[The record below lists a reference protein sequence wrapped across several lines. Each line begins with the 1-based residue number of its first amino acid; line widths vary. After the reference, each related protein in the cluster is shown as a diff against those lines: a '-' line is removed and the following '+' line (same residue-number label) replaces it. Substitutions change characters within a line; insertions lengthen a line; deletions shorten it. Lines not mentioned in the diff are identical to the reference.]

1 MGSTRDEDGFEDRVR
16 SVVAAA
22 ERAAMLIHDPTASV
36 PSVERPDT
44 RAGSRAELLATAL
57 GLDADELDFVWSVVT
72 RAVEP
77 RLGAHLRAVFG
88 NDARVG
94 VSLAQHAAI
103 RELPAASCR
112 ALLRVLDPR
121 HPLRTHGVITPAD
134 DAPADVSA
142 RWTAPARIWSYLRGD
157 DEIDPQVGLLGGIV
171 VPPYQVLLSP
181 AQQAIH
187 DKLKAW
193 LALSN
198 PPTVVLEGITGA
210 GRRTVAALAA
220 APRAVVAID
229 FAQVGVRDAAAA
241 LVALR
246 REAMLLDAI
255 PLLANLDELWSKL
268 APGDDVLRALAASLD
283 RLAGPVVVTTS
294 TPGLDLRATLRSV
307 LRAAWP
313 VPDVPTRRALWNA
326 ALAGALADQD
336 LDLIGQR
343 YALGAGGIQAAAR
356 SAAHHAG
363 HRGDVEP
370 ALVDVVA
377 GVQDNIAERLGEL
390 ARRITVTQSWSE
402 LVLVPD
408 TYDDV
413 RALIGRIRHAHFVLE
428 DWGFRK
434 KLARGT
440 GVAALFSGPPG
451 TGKTMVAGLI
461 ARELSLELYQ
471 VDLSRIVSKWVGET
485 EKQLARVF
493 EAAEAGHALLLFDE
507 ADALFAKRSAE
518 VKSAV
523 DRYANLE
530 VNYLLQRVES
540 FGGVVVLTTNL
551 DTSIDPALRRRLAS
565 HIVFGAPD
573 AEERSR
579 LWRDML
585 STGAPLGETID
596 YNELAEEFS
605 AMTGANIRNAVL
617 TAAFLAAEERTHI
630 NRNLL
635 RRAGRGEYR
644 SMGHVLGTDHQKTGR
659 L

>member
-1 MGSTRDEDGFEDRVR
+1 VTPEQIFEERVA

-22 ERAAMLIHDPTASV
+22 ERAALLLADPAASI
-36 PSVERPDT
+36 PSVEVPATVT
-44 RAGSRAELLATAL
+44 RSPAEVLATTL
-57 GLDADELDFVWSVVT
+57 GLDADELDLVWSVVA

-77 RLGAHLRAVFG
+77 RVGAHLRAVFG

-94 VSLAQHAAI
+94 VSIGQHAAL
-103 RELPAASCR
+103 RELPTARCR

-121 HPLRTHGVITPAD
+121 HPLRTHGVINLVAD
-134 DAPADVSA
+134 AAADVGA
-142 RWTAPARIWSYLRGD
+142 QWTAPARIWGYLRGD
-157 DEIDPQVGLLGGIV
+157 DELDPSVALLGGIV
-171 VPPYQVLLSP
+171 VPPHDALVSP
-181 AQQAIH
+181 AQLALRN
-187 DKLKAW
+187 KLGAW
-193 LALSN
+193 LGSST
-198 PPTVVLEGITGA
+198 PTTIVIEGVIGS
-210 GRRTVAALAA
+210 GRRSVVALAA
-220 APRAVVAID
+220 KPRRVVAID
-229 FAQVGVRDAAAA
+229 FAQVAARDAATA
-241 LVALR
+241 LIALR

-255 PLLANLDELWSKL
+255 PVLANLDELWGKL
-268 APGDDVLRALAASLD
+268 APGDDLLRALASSID
-283 RLAGPVVVTTS
+283 RLTGPVVVTTS
-294 TPGLDLRATLRSV
+294 TPGIDLRPEARTV
-307 LRAAWP
+307 LRVMWP
-313 VPDVPTRRALWNA
+313 VPDIATRRELWNST
-326 ALAGALADQD
+326 LAGALSDAE

-343 YALGAGGIQAAAR
+343 YELGAGGIAAAAR
-356 SAAHHAG
+356 SAAHHAS
-363 HRGDVEP
+363 HRGDAQP
-370 ALVDVVA
+370 ALADVVA

-390 ARRITVTQSWSE
+390 ARRVTVRQAWSE
-402 LVLVPD
+402 LVLVPE

-428 DWGFRK
+428 GWGFRK

-461 ARELSLELYQ
+461 ARELQLELYQ

-485 EKQLARVF
+485 EKQLAKVF

-540 FGGVVVLTTNL
+540 FGGVVILTTNL

-565 HIVFGAPD
+565 HVVFGAPD
-573 AEERSR
+573 TEERSR

-585 STGAPLGETID
+585 ATGAPLAEAID
-596 YNELAEEFS
+596 YAELAEEFS

-617 TAAFLAAEERTHI
+617 SAAFLAAEEGKTI
-630 NRNLL
+630 NRDFL

-644 SMGHVLGTDHQKTGR
+644 AMGHVLGKDHRNSDR